1 MNRCDIETRTYDMW
15 EETTTACDNEMVTLA
30 VAAKALGVTR
40 RTVERYMRAG
50 KLTKMKNS
58 GKSSVRMSDV
68 RRMRAEMNGK
78 SSDRERDVGEHEIT
92 MPLSRFEAL
101 ISENGALKHQAEFLL
116 EDLTLKEAREKDLD
130 DARRK
135 IVEQE
140 RLVGRL
146 EGQLEALKPRVSWWR
161 RIFPKNQDHPSDS

>member
-1 MNRCDIETRTYDMW
+1 MNHCDIETRTYDMS
-15 EETTTACDNEMVTLA
+15 EESTTGCDNEMVTLA

-40 RTVERYMRAG
+40 RTVERYMQAG
-50 KLTKMKNS
+50 KLTKMKRS
-58 GKSSVRMSDV
+58 GRSCVRMSDV

-78 SSDRERDVGEHEIT
+78 SSERERDIEGDEIT

-101 ISENGALKHQAEFLL
+101 ISENGALKRQAEFLL

-140 RLVGRL
+140 RLIGRL
-146 EGQLEALKPRVSWWR
+146 EGQLEALKPHVSWWR
-161 RIFPKNQDHPSDS
+161 RIFLKDQDDPSDS